1 MCGDYTGTK
10 NDKDEEVDTTPRVR
24 GLPGPRIN
32 KAGQRRYN
40 PACAG
45 TTKAAY
51 ILWRRDQIQPR
62 VCGDYAQAGW
72 LQEMRYDTTPRVR
85 GLPGSTSCTG
95 RITRYNPACA
105 GTTRRS
111 RSRQISS
118 SIQPRVC
125 GDYGMITAWPTLA
138 ADTTPRVRGLPC
150 DGLACR
156 YTVRYNPACAGTTRS
171 PTIYSCSVS
180 IQPRVCGDYGACRGE
195 YVLSPDTTPRVRGL
209 RQSALQLLDLFRYNP
224 ACAGTTWPQ

>member
-1 MCGDYTGTK
+1 MCGDYFRVVFCAFR
-10 NDKDEEVDTTPRVR
+10 NIDTTPRVR

-45 TTKAAY
+45 TTQACLLARY
-51 ILWRRDQIQPR
+51 RRSIQPH
-62 VCGDYAQAGW
+62 VCGDYAGTPSGSGP
-72 LQEMRYDTTPRVR
+72 LSDTTPRVR

-95 RITRYNPACA
+95 RITQYNPACA

-138 ADTTPRVRGLPC
+138 ADTTPRVRGL
-150 DGLACR
+150 R
-156 YTVRYNPACAGTTRS
+156 TRS
-171 PTIYSCSVS
+171 FFEVNAAE
-180 IQPRVCGDYGACRGE
+180 IQPRVCGDYCARN
-195 YVLSPDTTPRVRGL
+195 LSLASGTDTTPRVRGL
-209 RQSALQLLDLFRYNP
+209 RHQQVLAVL
-224 ACAGTTWPQ
+224 G